1 MHDLY
6 LGRRLV
12 LSHGPVVTVNTQKEP
27 MAPRGLPTVVAM
39 TDKPDPRERKRQA
52 SGSHPER
59 TDLRV

>member
-1 MHDLY
+1 VHDLY
-6 LGRRLV
+6 LAAAW
-12 LSHGPVVTVNTQKEP
+12 SFSDGPIVTVNTQNEP
-27 MAPRGLPTVVAM
+27 MAPRGFPTLVAV